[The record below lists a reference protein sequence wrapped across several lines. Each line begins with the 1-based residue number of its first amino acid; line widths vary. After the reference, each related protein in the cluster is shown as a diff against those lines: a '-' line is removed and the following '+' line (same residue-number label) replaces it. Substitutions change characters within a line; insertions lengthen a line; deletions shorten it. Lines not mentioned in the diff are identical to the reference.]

1 MISVLVAG
9 AARAADQQKA
19 AQAAEAR
26 VEQRAGQAAPRKVLS
41 PSEVIGF
48 ELGADYKLADYAQ
61 VLRYFQALDADSDR
75 VVLEEIGRT
84 TLGKTMVVAVIS
96 SEENLKNRVIRIG
109 LDEVAGMSQSSV
121 YTRLDLRVREVKGK
135 NVYTN
140 LIGHELIPGYVK
152 TIIRRRKSLITSVAD
167 ATTTDGKKL
176 RMKYLIVTGN
186 RVSDKVKTMVRN
198 EITKELLEAA
208 STTDFASIMQE
219 LIFGKIQKR
228 IYAKIKM
235 FAPIKRIE
243 IRRTELVETFA

>member
-1 MISVLVAG
+1 MRCPAGHAFPKMRFLKMAEQTQQNASANVKKKGKVIDTWKTKNWYSVIAPEMFEQKEVGKVASG
-9 AARAADQQKA
+9 D
-19 AQAAEAR
+19 
-26 VEQRAGQAAPRKVLS
+26 
-41 PSEVIGF
+41 
-48 ELGADYKLADYAQ
+48 
-61 VLRYFQALDADSDR
+61 
-75 VVLEEIGRT
+75 
-84 TLGKTMVVAVIS
+84 
-96 SEENLKNRVIRIG
+96 EENLKNRVIRIG